1 MSGRE
6 LFSDNKEKFASGF
19 NSALSLDGGYGISL
33 FLLSHLLIVWLRSLT
48 YFTVRLIN
56 VGYFKKLIFS
66 QLITL
71 FVRL

>member
-6 LFSDNKEKFASGF
+6 LFSDNKEKFANGF
-19 NSALSLDGGYGISL
+19 NNALNLDGGLWHLII
-33 FLLSHLLIVWLRSLT
+33 LLSYLPIVWPRNLT

-66 QLITL
+66 KLITL